1 MDKICLHLSLL
12 TVVLIER
19 SFKLEELKR
28 IWKKVS
34 EELSK
39 EISAVSYDS
48 WIKPI
53 TPEAIDE
60 TKITLKVPFSVNKN
74 MIMTKYFSLI
84 ESCLESVT
92 SHKFDI
98 EVIIDDAGSEH
109 MEVDP
114 ITVENTLNPKYTFSS
129 FVVGNNNNLAYVA
142 SLAVAERPAKTYNP
156 LFLYGGSGL
165 GKTHLMQ
172 AIGNYY
178 RENYPKKKVLYTTSE
193 KFTYELVTAIR
204 EKTNQAFRN
213 KYRRVDLLLIDDVQF
228 FANKELAQEEF
239 FHTFNALFEKDK
251 QIVLTCDRLPSEIPQ
266 LEERLKTRFNSGLLA
281 DVQPPDYE
289 TRMAILKS
297 KIQSE
302 YLSVNDEIVEFIADS
317 IKSNVRDLEGA
328 VKRILVYAGIKR
340 TNEISMEL
348 ATAALR
354 DILSTQ
360 PKRTVTASLIINEV
374 EKYYRLSKGSLVSKK
389 RSKDI
394 ALPRQV
400 GMYICR
406 ELLEDPSFPKIGE
419 EFGGRDHTTAL
430 HNVKKIAEDI
440 ETDQELA
447 NSVREIISNIKKG

>member
-1 MDKICLHLSLL
+1 M
-12 TVVLIER
+12 
-19 SFKLEELKR
+19 EELAR
-28 IWKKVS
+28 IWNKVT

-39 EISAVSYDS
+39 DITTVAFDS

-53 TPEAIDE
+53 HPESIDE
-60 TKITLKVPFSVNKN
+60 TKITLTVPFSVNKN

-84 ESCLESVT
+84 ESCLEMVT

-98 EVIIDDAGSEH
+98 EVKVDDENNESGN
-109 MEVDP
+109 VDP
-114 ITVENTLNPKYTFSS
+114 ITVENTLNSKYNFSS
-129 FVVGNNNNLAYVA
+129 FVVGNNNNLAYFA

-172 AIGNYY
+172 AIGNFY

-213 KYRRVDLLLIDDVQF
+213 KYRKVDLLLIDDVQF
-228 FANKELAQEEF
+228 FANKESAQEEF
-239 FHTFNALFEKDK
+239 FHTFNALYDSDK
-251 QIVLTCDRLPSEIPQ
+251 QIVLTSDRLPSEIPQ
-266 LEERLKTRFNSGLLA
+266 LTDRLKSRFNSGLLA
-281 DVQPPDYE
+281 DVQPPDFE

-302 YLSVNDEIVEFIADS
+302 YLSVDEEIVEFIADS

-328 VKRILVYAGIKR
+328 VKRILVYAGIRR

-360 PKRTVTASLIINEV
+360 PKRTISPSLIIDEV
-374 EKYYRLSKGSLVSKK
+374 EKYYHLSRGSIISSK
-389 RSKDI
+389 RSKDV
-394 ALPRQV
+394 ALPRQIA
-400 GMYICR
+400 MYICR
-406 ELLEDPSFPKIGE
+406 ELLDDPSFPKIGE
-419 EFGGRDHTTAL
+419 AFGGRDHSTAM
-430 HNVKKIAEDI
+430 HNVKKITSDLT
-440 ETDQELA
+440 TDKDLE
-447 NSVREIISNIKKG
+447 NIVNEIISNIKKG

>member
-1 MDKICLHLSLL
+1 M
-12 TVVLIER
+12 
-19 SFKLEELKR
+19 EELKQ
-28 IWKKVS
+28 IWEKVL
-34 EELSK
+34 EDLSK
-39 EISAVSYDS
+39 EISVVSYDS

-53 TPEAIDE
+53 RAEAIDD
-60 TKITLKVPFSVNKN
+60 TKITLKVPFAVNKN

-98 EVIIDDAGSEH
+98 DVVVDEESRNKT
-109 MEVDP
+109 EVDP
-114 ITVENTLNPKYTFSS
+114 ITAKNTLNPKYTFSS

-172 AIGNYY
+172 AIGNYFV
-178 RENYPKKKVLYTTSE
+178 ENYPKKRVLYTTSE

-213 KYRRVDLLLIDDVQF
+213 KYRNVDLLLIDDVQF
-228 FANKELAQEEF
+228 FANKESAQEEF
-239 FHTFNALFEKDK
+239 FHTFNALFERDK
-251 QIVLTCDRLPSEIPQ
+251 QIVLTSDRLPSDIPQ
-266 LEERLKTRFNSGLLA
+266 LEERLVTRFNSGLLA

-289 TRMAILKS
+289 TRMAILKN

-302 YLSVNDEIVEFIADS
+302 YLSVDDEIMEFIADS

-348 ATAALR
+348 ATEALR
-354 DILSTQ
+354 DILSVQ
-360 PKRTVTASLIINEV
+360 PKRTITAKVVIDEV

-389 RSKDI
+389 RSADI

-400 GMYICR
+400 AMYICR
-406 ELLEDPSFPKIGE
+406 EILDDPSFPKIGE
-419 EFGGRDHTTAL
+419 AFGGRDHTTVL
-430 HNVKKIAEDI
+430 HNVKKIGTDI
-440 ETDQELA
+440 VTDTELA
-447 NSVREIISNIKKG
+447 KTVKEIISNIKKG

>member
-1 MDKICLHLSLL
+1 M
-12 TVVLIER
+12 
-19 SFKLEELKR
+19 EELKR
-28 IWKKVS
+28 IWGKVS

-53 TPEAIDE
+53 CPESIDE
-60 TKITLKVPFSVNKN
+60 DKITLKVPFTFNKN
-74 MIMTKYFSLI
+74 MIMTKYYSLI

-92 SHKFDI
+92 SRKFNI
-98 EVIIDDAGSEH
+98 EVMVDDEESEIGNI
-109 MEVDP
+109 DP

-129 FVVGNNNNLAYVA
+129 FVVGNNNELAYVA

-213 KYRRVDLLLIDDVQF
+213 KYRKVDLLLLDDVQF
-228 FANKELAQEEF
+228 FATKELAQEEF

-251 QIVLTCDRLPSEIPQ
+251 QIVLTSDRLPSEIPQ
-266 LEERLKTRFNSGLLA
+266 LAERLKTRFNSGLLA
-281 DVQPPDYE
+281 DIQPPDYE
-289 TRMAILKS
+289 TRMAILKD

-302 YLSVNDEIVEFIADS
+302 YLSVDDEIVEFIADN

-348 ATAALR
+348 ASVALR
-354 DILSTQ
+354 DILSAQ
-360 PKRTVTASLIINEV
+360 PQRVITAKLIIDEV

-406 ELLEDPSFPKIGE
+406 ELLNDPSFPKIGE
-419 EFGGRDHTTAL
+419 EFGGRDHTTAM
-430 HNVKKIAEDI
+430 HNVKKISEDI
-440 ETDQELA
+440 RTNKELD
-447 NSVREIISNIKKG
+447 NEIKEIISNIKKG

>member
-1 MDKICLHLSLL
+1 M
-12 TVVLIER
+12 
-19 SFKLEELKR
+19 EELKQ
-28 IWKKVS
+28 IWQKVLEDLA
-34 EELSK
+34 EEV
-39 EISAVSYDS
+39 SAVSFDS

-53 TPEAIDE
+53 EAVEIND
-60 TKITLKVPFSVNKN
+60 TRIVLKVPFAVNKN

-98 EVIIDDAGSEH
+98 DVVVDEEKDFPREIDH
-109 MEVDP
+109 
-114 ITVENTLNPKYTFSS
+114 ITTENTLNPKYTFSS

-172 AIGNYY
+172 AIGNYFI
-178 RENYPKKKVLYTTSE
+178 ENYPKKRVLYTTSE

-213 KYRRVDLLLIDDVQF
+213 KYRNVDLLLIDDVQF
-228 FANKELAQEEF
+228 LANRELAQEEF
-239 FHTFNALFEKDK
+239 FHTFNALYEMDK
-251 QIVLTCDRLPSEIPQ
+251 QIVLTSDRLPSEIPQ
-266 LEERLKTRFNSGLLA
+266 LEERLVTRFNSGLLA

-289 TRMAILKS
+289 TRMAILKN

-302 YLSVNDEIVEFIADS
+302 YLSVDDEIMEFIADS

-348 ATAALR
+348 ATEALR
-354 DILSTQ
+354 DILSSQ
-360 PKRTVTASLIINEV
+360 PERAITTKVIIDEV
-374 EKYYRLSKGSLVSKK
+374 EKYYGLSKGSLVSKK
-389 RSKDI
+389 RSADI
-394 ALPRQV
+394 ALPRQIA
-400 GMYICR
+400 MYIAR
-406 ELLEDPSFPKIGE
+406 EILDDPSFPKIGE
-419 EFGGRDHTTAL
+419 AFGGRDHTTVL
-430 HNVKKIAEDI
+430 HNVRKIAKDI
-440 ETDQELA
+440 ETDSEISK
-447 NSVREIISNIKKG
+447 SVKEIISNIKKG

>member
-1 MDKICLHLSLL
+1 M
-12 TVVLIER
+12 E
-19 SFKLEELKR
+19 KLKQ
-28 IWKKVS
+28 IWEKVS
-34 EELSK
+34 EKLSG
-39 EISAVSYDS
+39 EMSTVSYNS

-53 TPEAIDE
+53 CLEAIDE
-60 TKITLKVPFSVNKN
+60 DKITLRVPFPTNKSI
-74 MIMTKYFSLI
+74 IMTKYLSLI
-84 ESCLESVT
+84 ESSIEEVASK
-92 SHKFDI
+92 KFNID
-98 EVIIDDAGSEH
+98 VIVDNEEAENAGI
-109 MEVDP
+109 DP
-114 ITVENTLNPKYTFSS
+114 ITVQNTLNPKYTFSS
-129 FVVGNNNNLAYVA
+129 FVVGKNNELAYVA
-142 SLAVAERPAKTYNP
+142 SLAAAERPAKAYNP

-172 AIGNYY
+172 AIGNFY
-178 RENYPKKKVLYTTSE
+178 RENYPKKKILYTTSE

-239 FHTFNALFEKDK
+239 FHTFNALYDKDK
-251 QIVLTCDRLPSEIPQ
+251 QIVLTCDRLPSEIPH

-281 DVQPPDYE
+281 DIQPPDYE
-289 TRMAILKS
+289 TRMAILKD

-302 YLSVNDEIVEFIADS
+302 YLTVDNEIVEFIADN

-348 ATAALR
+348 ANEALR

-360 PKRTVTASLIINEV
+360 PQRTITAKLIIDEV
-374 EKYYRLSKGSLVSKK
+374 EKYYHLTKGSLVSKK
-389 RSKDI
+389 RSKDV

-406 ELLEDPSFPKIGE
+406 ELLNDPSYPLIGE
-419 EFGGRDHTTAL
+419 EFGGRDHTTAM
-430 HNVKKIAEDI
+430 HNVKKISEDI
-440 ETDQELA
+440 RTDKELE
-447 NSVREIISNIKKG
+447 NQVKEIMLNIKKD

>member
-1 MDKICLHLSLL
+1 MQ
-12 TVVLIER
+12 E
-19 SFKLEELKR
+19 LER
-28 IWKKVS
+28 IWKKVA

-53 TPEAIDE
+53 TPEEIDE

-84 ESCLESVT
+84 ESCLEAVT
-92 SHKFDI
+92 SQKFDI
-98 EVIIDDAGSEH
+98 EVVVDDEGSEH
-109 MEVDP
+109 SEVDP

-213 KYRRVDLLLIDDVQF
+213 KYRKVDLLLIDDVQF

-251 QIVLTCDRLPSEIPQ
+251 QIVLTSDRLPSEIPQ
-266 LEERLKTRFNSGLLA
+266 LEVRLKTRFNSGLLA

-302 YLSVNDEIVEFIADS
+302 YLSVDDEIVEFIADS

-340 TNEISMEL
+340 TTEISMDL

-354 DILSTQ
+354 DILATQ
-360 PKRTVTASLIINEV
+360 PQRAITASLIISEV
-374 EKYYRLSKGSLVSKK
+374 EKYFRLTKGSLVSKK

-406 ELLEDPSFPKIGE
+406 ELLDDPSFPKIGE
-419 EFGGRDHTTAL
+419 EFGGRDHTTAM
-430 HNVKKIAEDI
+430 HNVKKISEDI

-447 NSVREIISNIKKG
+447 NIVREITSNIKKG